1 MLIRDPASVKYVRP
15 EVSAFRAKHRYN
27 AWSRLGFDFATLFLF
42 TTEYEGSARSFG
54 IQNKEERER
63 ERYTEER
70 SRAVGYFEF

>member
-54 IQNKEERER
+54 IQNKRKERKIHRGEKQ
-63 ERYTEER
+63 
-70 SRAVGYFEF
+70 SGGQF